1 MKRLLILIISC
12 LCFTQ
17 AFSDDHLKF
26 LGFPIDGTV
35 DEYAS
40 KIKSKGFYVSPDN
53 VYASKGLR
61 LMKGPFLGKE
71 RDIRLNYDQYTNLM
85 YGVTFSEKFYDKE
98 EAKSLYDKLVSL
110 LREKYPNATFDPYP
124 SVETDGVPIYCC
136 SFEIKEGIICVG
148 IFFDEDPGYG
158 FRMSYS
164 DRINSNKK
172 NEREHQEALD
182 DL

>member
-35 DEYAS
+35 NEYAS

-53 VYASKGLR
+53 EYASKGLR
-61 LMKGPFLGKE
+61 VMEGPFLGKT
-71 RDIRLNYDQYTNLM
+71 RSFGLNYDKETNLM
-85 YGVTFSEKFYDKE
+85 YGVTFAEKFYDEKD
-98 EAKSLYDKLVSL
+98 AKSLYDKLVSL
-110 LREKYPNATFDPYP
+110 LREKYPNATFDP
-124 SVETDGVPIYCC
+124 SFETDEDPISCC
-136 SFEIKEGIICVG
+136 SFEIKEGIICLG
-148 IFFDEDPGYG
+148 IFDVDSGYL
-158 FRMSYS
+158 FKMSYT
-164 DRINSNKK
+164 DRINYNKK
-172 NEREHQEALD
+172 YEREHQDALD

>member
-17 AFSDDHLKF
+17 AFCDDHLKF

-71 RDIRLNYDQYTNLM
+71 RSFGLNYDKDTNLM
-85 YGVTFSEKFYDKE
+85 YGVTIFEYFYDE
-98 EAKSLYDKLVSL
+98 EDAKSLYDKLVSL
-110 LREKYPNATFDPYP
+110 LREKYPNATFNP
-124 SVETDGVPIYCC
+124 SAEDEVEGNPISCC
-136 SFEIKEGIICVG
+136 SFVIKEGVIYLGIIDSDSKYL
-148 IFFDEDPGYG
+148 FK
-158 FRMSYS
+158 MSYA
-164 DRINSNKK
+164 DRINYSKMY
-172 NEREHQEALD
+172 EREHQDALD